1 MGMPVSMFNPRFIEV
16 TRMVDTI
23 AKVHAGELDEM
34 ELAYTELKDPEGNVY
49 QIVPYLR
56 VLYKG

>member
-1 MGMPVSMFNPRFIEV
+1 
-16 TRMVDTI
+16 MVENI
-23 AKVHAGELDEM
+23 AKVHAGEIDEM
-34 ELAYTELKDPEGNVY
+34 ELSYVELKDPEGNVY